1 MLEQEW
7 IDWAIEDARNSGP
20 MLWWFSLAAVATL
33 LAIAV
38 PVTVLRKRRARR
50 EMLEKH
56 GPDLDAI
63 LSEIEGDAA
72 PPDETSDDEDAG

>member
-1 MLEQEW
+1 MC
-7 IDWAIEDARNSGP
+7 IRDR
-20 MLWWFSLAAVATL
+20 
-33 LAIAV
+33 